1 MLLTLIYTS
10 LDIKWIATIIYINIL
25 YRDVCKISALI
36 IIIISCYLCVLCSST
51 VMIREEENSCIHE
64 C

>member
-10 LDIKWIATIIYINIL
+10 LDIKWIACNNHI

-36 IIIISCYLCVLCSST
+36 IIIISCYLCVLYSST
-51 VMIREEENSCIHE
+51 VMIRKEENSCIHE